1 MILALLLS
9 CEEQPAKQDE
19 PSALIGSWKLSSI
32 SCSEEIAVSS
42 DQTLVDQSVPASGY
56 IQVVGEREIRLSEVT
71 YKSYWAEDKIIISTF
86 VPDSVGNYPGTYYQ
100 LSLIYFSEFEPFD
113 TIAYFEINPGL
124 HTDWYEAPITYC
136 HDRQLNQ
143 IHIDSTVLYFNPFWN
158 RMDSSRTISVFGT
171 IQNQSLP
178 VSSSEP
184 YEYNFQLDSLT
195 EDGVSWIKFDANGS
209 CQFLESS
216 STSDSTRLIPD
227 TLEWILDADSLL
239 ITANDNSISDNWIVG
254 SHSFRVSNDSLM
266 IRVSRESEEDD
277 WFSLRYLEGEF
288 GFEDNSLIYHK
299 EVQTR
304 FYVRENQE

>member
-1 MILALLLS
+1 
-9 CEEQPAKQDE
+9 
-19 PSALIGSWKLSSI
+19 
-32 SCSEEIAVSS
+32 
-42 DQTLVDQSVPASGY
+42 
-56 IQVVGEREIRLSEVT
+56 
-71 YKSYWAEDKIIISTF
+71 
-86 VPDSVGNYPGTYYQ
+86 
-100 LSLIYFSEFEPFD
+100 
-113 TIAYFEINPGL
+113 
-124 HTDWYEAPITYC
+124 
-136 HDRQLNQ
+136 
-143 IHIDSTVLYFNPFWN
+143 
-158 RMDSSRTISVFGT
+158 VFGT

>member
-1 MILALLLS
+1 M
-9 CEEQPAKQDE
+9 C
-19 PSALIGSWKLSSI
+19 
-32 SCSEEIAVSS
+32 SS
-42 DQTLVDQSVPASGY
+42 DL
-56 IQVVGEREIRLSEVT
+56 
-71 YKSYWAEDKIIISTF
+71 IISTF

-124 HTDWYEAPITYC
+124 HTDWYEAPITYY

>member
-124 HTDWYEAPITYC
+124 HTDWYEAPITYY

-171 IQNQSLP
+171 
-178 VSSSEP
+178 
-184 YEYNFQLDSLT
+184 
-195 EDGVSWIKFDANGS
+195 
-209 CQFLESS
+209 
-216 STSDSTRLIPD
+216 
-227 TLEWILDADSLL
+227 
-239 ITANDNSISDNWIVG
+239 
-254 SHSFRVSNDSLM
+254 
-266 IRVSRESEEDD
+266 VSRQS
-277 WFSLRYLEGEF
+277 
-288 GFEDNSLIYHK
+288 NSDKIA
-299 EVQTR
+299 
-304 FYVRENQE
+304 